1 MNYLLDICVLSEVT
15 RRRPAELV
23 VGWLEEQ
30 DESALYL
37 SVVTIGEILK
47 GIARLHAGPKKRR
60 LQTWLEQDLAERFAG
75 RVLEVDTET
84 AARWGIVSGE
94 AELKGT
100 RIPVLDGLIAATAYT
115 KGMTLVTRDTDHM
128 RATGVSL
135 LDPWMV

>member
-1 MNYLLDICVLSEVT
+1 MLSEVT
-15 RRRPAELV
+15 RRRPAEVV

-37 SVVTIGEILK
+37 SVVTIGE
-47 GIARLHAGPKKRR
+47 GIARLHAGPKKCR
-60 LQTWLEQDLAERFAG
+60 LQTWLEQDLAERFVG

-100 RIPVLDGLIAATAYT
+100 RIPVLDGLISATAYT